1 MEAPPDDE
9 TENFEND
16 EEIEGFDDFEV
27 KQW

>member
-9 TENFEND
+9 TENFENN